1 MKIILRETMYLS
13 TDGVHTFKHEA
24 GKVYEATSAH
34 HKRLFEH
41 LIETGKA
48 DAAVESVPTEGDKP
62 KVQTKK
68 ETK

>member
-1 MKIILRETMYLS
+1 MKIILRQTMYLS

-41 LIETGKA
+41 LVETKKA
-48 DAAVESVPTEGDKP
+48 DVAAEATTTGGDTP

>member
-41 LIETGKA
+41 LVETQKA
-48 DAAVESVPTEGDKP
+48 DIATEPMPVVDDRP

>member
-1 MKIILRETMYLS
+1 MKITLRETMYLS
-13 TDGVHTFKHEA
+13 TDGVHTFKHEV

-41 LIETGKA
+41 LLETGKA
-48 DAAVESVPTEGDKP
+48 DVAVDVLPASDDTP